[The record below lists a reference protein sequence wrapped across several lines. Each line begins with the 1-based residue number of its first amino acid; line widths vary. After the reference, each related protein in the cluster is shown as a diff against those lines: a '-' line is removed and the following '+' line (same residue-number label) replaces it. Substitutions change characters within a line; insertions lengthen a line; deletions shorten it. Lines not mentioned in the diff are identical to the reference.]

1 MMVPWLKNIKPTTII
16 PSFGIKDNSVHLHE
30 CSPFCAGIFV
40 TFNKENYHVY
50 CLCRVAHCD

>member
-16 PSFGIKDNSVHLHE
+16 PSFGYRDKSVHLHE
-30 CSPFCAGIFV
+30 CSPFCASIFI

-50 CLCRVAHCD
+50 CYM